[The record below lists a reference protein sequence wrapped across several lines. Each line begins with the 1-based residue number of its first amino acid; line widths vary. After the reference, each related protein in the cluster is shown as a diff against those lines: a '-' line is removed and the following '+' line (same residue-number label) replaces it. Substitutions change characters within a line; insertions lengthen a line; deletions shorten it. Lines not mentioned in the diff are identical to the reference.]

1 MLEVQNIKKGH
12 RPVKRFGNIFFDL
25 IRKIEEIEDD
35 FDYVDINVEPDN
47 VFMANGILSH
57 NSGTVPEECAIFHR
71 PCVQIRQFTERQ
83 ELVENGSL
91 ILSGTE
97 TEDILRAYN
106 TAITM
111 NTDWADI
118 PDYFKLNVS
127 DTVVR
132 ILTGKI

>member
-1 MLEVQNIKKGH
+1 VIVAESLG
-12 RPVKRFGNIFFDL
+12 FFDFVAL
-25 IRKIEEIEDD
+25 EK
-35 FDYVDINVEPDN
+35 
-47 VFMANGILSH
+47 MAKCVISD
-57 NSGTVPEECAIFHR
+57 SGTVPEECAIFHK